1 MNEKAV
7 LRRKIFETDF
17 ALYELVLFLD
27 SHPENKKAMEL
38 MARYRKMREEL
49 VGDYEKRFGKYIV
62 TLSDVPDDAE
72 HWQWIEGP
80 WPWDNDFM
88 EG

>member
-1 MNEKAV
+1 MNEKAA

-49 VGDYEKRFGKYIV
+49 VDDYEKRFGKYIV

-72 HWQWIEGP
+72 HWHWIDGCLLYTSP
-80 WPWDNDFM
+80 RPRD
-88 EG
+88 

>member
-1 MNEKAV
+1 
-7 LRRKIFETDF
+7 
-17 ALYELVLFLD
+17 
-27 SHPENKKAMEL
+27 

-49 VGDYEKRFGKYIV
+49 VDDYEKRFGKYIV

-72 HWQWIEGP
+72 HWQWIDGP